1 MDTIGFDNPLKKA
14 DLYQYVQLL
23 RERGILKSKQT
34 SYLDSLCLYTN
45 NGEVYKI
52 MMTLD
57 PKLLKKAR
65 KAGIHQPLTLIKNNL
80 PKNKLISPPKI
91 NIDNGLF
98 IIQYIFKNQTFN
110 CLPGE
115 SKMFL

>member
-1 MDTIGFDNPLKKA
+1 MKV

-23 RERGILKSKQT
+23 RERGIIKSKQT
-34 SYLDSLCLYTN
+34 LFLDSLCLYTN
-45 NGEVYKI
+45 NGQVYKI
-52 MMTLD
+52 MLTVD
-57 PKLLKKAR
+57 PKLMKRAR
-65 KAGIHQPLTLIKNNL
+65 KVGIREPLTLIKNNL
-80 PKNKLISPPKI
+80 PKNKIISPHKV

-98 IIQYIFKNQTFN
+98 MIQYIFKNQTFN